1 MFLFQLRELL
11 LLLCFGKIDY
21 SFGIPT
27 PNIALKVWTAV
38 QYETADSSSGLGRVR
53 QSAAVGRS
61 KKLKNK
67 FVNWISSSH
76 SFWILLNNFTIIICY
91 TNQATNM
98 TCVAFFPFR
107 PTIGF
112 TVRHYFESIGW
123 QCTDFQS
130 FWTII
135 QQFYIVC
142 LHKSA
147 FWYNSPSFTI
157 ARNTSQKIFISSP
170 QIGSNLHNVN
180 S

>member
-67 FVNWISSSH
+67 FVNWISS
-76 SFWILLNNFTIIICY
+76 
-91 TNQATNM
+91 
-98 TCVAFFPFR
+98 VAFFPFR

-123 QCTDFQS
+123 ECTDFQS